1 MSIQHVDYEQEL
13 FDSVERGEWQSVPNL
28 QQELDRYQRHAQA
41 YMQSLQKITIEL
53 PSSDITSL
61 QELASS
67 SGVSIPLLLS
77 SIIHQYV
84 VSQSIRQP

>member
-1 MSIQHVDYEQEL
+1 MTIQFDDYEQEIL
-13 FDSVERGEWQSVPNL
+13 DSVERGEWQSVPNL
-28 QQELDRYQRHAQA
+28 QQEIDRYQRHAQA

-53 PSSDITSL
+53 PSSDIASL

-84 VSQSIRQP
+84 SK

>member
-1 MSIQHVDYEQEL
+1 MTIQLDDYEQEL
-13 FDSVERGEWQSVPNL
+13 LDSVERGEWQSVPNL

>member
-1 MSIQHVDYEQEL
+1 MIIQLDDYEQDIL
-13 FDSVERGEWQSVPNL
+13 DSVERGEWQSVPNL
-28 QQELDRYQRHAQA
+28 QQAIDRYQRHAQA
-41 YMQSLQKITIEL
+41 YMQSIQKITIEL
-53 PSSDITSL
+53 PSSNIASL

-84 VSQSIRQP
+84 DSQSIRQS

>member
-1 MSIQHVDYEQEL
+1 MIIQLDDYEQDIL
-13 FDSVERGEWQSVPNL
+13 DSVERGEWQSVPNL
-28 QQELDRYQRHAQA
+28 QQAIDRYQRHAQA
-41 YMQSLQKITIEL
+41 YMQSIQKITIEL
-53 PSSDITSL
+53 PSSDIASL

-84 VSQSIRQP
+84 GSQSIRQS

>member
-1 MSIQHVDYEQEL
+1 MTIQLDDYEQEL
-13 FDSVERGEWQSVPNL
+13 LDSVERGEWQSVPNL
-28 QQELDRYQRHAQA
+28 HQELDRYQRHAQA
-41 YMQSLQKITIEL
+41 YTQALQKITIEL
-53 PSSDITSL
+53 PSSDIASL

-84 VSQSIRQP
+84 GSRSIRQS

>member
-1 MSIQHVDYEQEL
+1 MTIQLDDYEQEIL
-13 FDSVERGEWQSVPNL
+13 DSVERGEWQSVPNL
-28 QQELDRYQRHAQA
+28 QQEIDRYQRHAQA

-53 PSSDITSL
+53 PSSDIASL

-84 VSQSIRQP
+84 SK